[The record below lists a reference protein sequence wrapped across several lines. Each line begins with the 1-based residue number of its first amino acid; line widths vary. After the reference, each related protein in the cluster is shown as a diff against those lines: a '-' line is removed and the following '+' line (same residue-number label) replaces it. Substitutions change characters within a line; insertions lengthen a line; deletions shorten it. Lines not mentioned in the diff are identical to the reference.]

1 MKHTTLAREDH
12 KVEMT
17 TEDIEEAIRKL
28 AGAPPG
34 AEVAFDG
41 RHLEATV
48 SWGQESS

>member
-1 MKHTTLAREDH
+1 MKRTIAKREYL